1 MRRRPQGGAPEGRAR
16 RDIQEV
22 TSWAVSYTHLVCIRD
37 SYWLRNGDDNHL
49 AKNLP
54 RWLSCDDGLAAWADE
69 PIPPDIFAA
78 DGEPL
83 DMAGLAQA
91 DPDFAKLWRKVQTRR
106 SVIRS
111 QLYMDGTRPPEE
123 RVLELCADDGPYKRY
138 WAACEERYARYLKM
152 CDLFAMSAE
161 EMAQLRD
168 AQASLCLLYTSRMR
182 LEGAGARG
190 HRGLRGRLRK
200 RYAHRR
206 PVPQR
211 RGEVPPHRREVQ
223 RDLGVVGGDGLHL
236 GQGRERRAL
245 AVPLRRPQHPVHHLP
260 RRGRRL
266 ERHGAL
272 VRKARRD
279 GRQRGDRAHARPTL
293 SLIHISP
300 PTTPI

>member
-1 MRRRPQGGAPEGRAR
+1 MDAYAAYAK
-16 RDIQEV
+16 D
-22 TSWAVSYTHLVCIRD
+22 
-37 SYWLRNGDDNHL
+37 YWLRNGDDNHL

-111 QLYMDGTRPPEE
+111 QLYMGGSRPPEE

-168 AQASLCLLYTSRMR
+168 AQASLGFPLMGRGC
-182 LEGAGARG
+182 AR
-190 HRGLRGRLRK
+190 
-200 RYAHRR
+200 
-206 PVPQR
+206 
-211 RGEVPPHRREVQ
+211 
-223 RDLGVVGGDGLHL
+223 
-236 GQGRERRAL
+236 
-245 AVPLRRPQHPVHHLP
+245 
-260 RRGRRL
+260 
-266 ERHGAL
+266 
-272 VRKARRD
+272 
-279 GRQRGDRAHARPTL
+279 
-293 SLIHISP
+293 
-300 PTTPI
+300 